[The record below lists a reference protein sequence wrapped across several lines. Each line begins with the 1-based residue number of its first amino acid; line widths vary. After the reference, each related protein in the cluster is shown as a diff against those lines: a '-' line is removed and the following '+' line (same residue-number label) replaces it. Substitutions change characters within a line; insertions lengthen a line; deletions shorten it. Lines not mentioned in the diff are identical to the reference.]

1 MAKFIGKV
9 KESNSMAAGT
19 QMVVDLLHCRTTAQL
34 EHWLTPSRSDH
45 EALESFYTAVVPL
58 VDAFAEGFQG
68 KYGKVDP
75 ALFPKGYEFPQ
86 GEPLDYFLMVA
97 QFIDETRQMP
107 TFPAD
112 SWLQNVVDEIRLLVS
127 QTIYQL
133 RELS

>member
-9 KESNSMAAGT
+9 QESNSLGAGA

-34 EHWLTPSRSDH
+34 KHWLTPSRSDH
-45 EALESFYTAVVPL
+45 QALESFYEAIVPL
-58 VDAFAEGFQG
+58 VDSFAEGFQG

-75 ALFPKGYEFPQ
+75 GLFPKGYEFPQ
-86 GEPLDYFLMVA
+86 VEPLDYFLMVA
-97 QFIDETRQMP
+97 QAIDETRQMP